1 MIEEWTPDKSTT
13 VWMNVV
19 GLGTTIAGLVGFAT
33 LYAAVNS
40 GTYSF
45 VISARELVLILLM
58 FLVFALLIVVHE
70 LLHGFALRTLGAKP
84 KYGATMV
91 GGMMPAF
98 YCTSPGALLSK
109 KAFTYVALLP
119 GIVLVVVPALW
130 ITFHGPFAVLLVVPA
145 AMLLGGAV
153 GDWFM
158 TAAALRAPRGALI
171 EDNKEGLRIHLP
183 AEDNFAGQ
191 TTGA

>member
-1 MIEEWTPDKSTT
+1 MIKEWAPDKTTT

-40 GTYSF
+40 GTVAF
-45 VISARELVLILLM
+45 AISARELVLIL
-58 FLVFALLIVVHE
+58 AIVVHE

-91 GGMMPAF
+91 GGAMPAF
-98 YCTSPGALLSK
+98 YCTSPGVLLSK

-119 GIVLVVVPALW
+119 GIVLAVMPALW
-130 ITFHGPFAVLLVVPA
+130 IIFHGPFAGWLVVPA
-145 AMLLGGAV
+145 AMLLGGTV

-158 TAAALRAPRGALI
+158 TVVALRAPRGALI

-183 AEDNFAGQ
+183 AE
-191 TTGA
+191 